1 MIRTQGLSHIHL
13 PVAELDRA
21 ERFYRRVF
29 GAERRFSVGA
39 DLMFLRTPGNRDL
52 IALHADAVGRSGG
65 IDHFGFEL
73 LPPTEL
79 DAAARI
85 VEAAGGIVRER
96 GTHRG
101 PSHRDAAYALVT
113 DPDGYVIELLAN
125 DP

>member
-1 MIRTQGLSHIHL
+1 VVRTHGLSHIHL

-39 DLMFLRTPGNRDL
+39 DLVFLRTPGSKDL
-52 IALHADAVGRSGG
+52 IALHADPNGRSGG
-65 IDHFGFEL
+65 IDHFGFQL
-73 LPPTEL
+73 LAPTDL
-79 DAAARI
+79 DEAARV
-85 VEAAGGIVRER
+85 VEGAGGVVRHR

-101 PSHRDAAYALVT
+101 PSHRDAAYALVA
-113 DPDGYVIELLAN
+113 DPDGYVIELLAS